1 MTGTLSREGEAE
13 LEAEIE
19 QIRSLPID
27 AVRTLWRQTFKL
39 QPPVALGKDMLGR
52 MIAYNVQEKAL
63 GGLSRAT
70 LRLLD
75 DFERGKPVIETAHRR
90 LKPGTV
96 LVREYQG
103 ERHSVVVASDG
114 FVWREETYASLSIV
128 ARLITGTNWNG
139 PKFFGMRQSGGKA
152 DKPEAAKHSPS
163 GRAKRS
169 RR

>member
-1 MTGTLSREGEAE
+1 MSKEGEAK

-27 AVRTLWRQTFKL
+27 DVRALWRQTFKSS
-39 QPPVALGKDMLGR
+39 PPPAFAKDMLGR
-52 MIAYNVQEKAL
+52 MLCYHMQEKAL
-63 GGLSRAT
+63 GGLSRASR
-70 LRLLD
+70 RLLD
-75 DFERGKPVIETAHRR
+75 HMGEGKAAIETARRR

-114 FVWREETYASLSIV
+114 FVWRDETYASLSII

-139 PKFFGMRQSGGKA
+139 PKFFGLRLSIDQSDNTETA
-152 DKPEAAKHSPS
+152 VRSCP
-163 GRAKRS
+163 RRS
-169 RR
+169 RRSAQ

>member
-1 MTGTLSREGEAE
+1 MSDMSKEDEAQ

-19 QIRSLPID
+19 QIQSLPVD
-27 AVRTLWRQTFKL
+27 QLRTLWRQMFKSS
-39 QPPVALGKDMLGR
+39 PPSAFAKDMLGR
-52 MIAYNVQEKAL
+52 MICYHMQEKAL

-70 LRLLD
+70 RRLLD
-75 DFERGKPVIETAHRR
+75 SIGEGKTAIETVRRR

-114 FVWREETYASLSIV
+114 FVWREETYASLSII

-139 PKFFGMRQSGGKA
+139 PKFFGLRLSIEKSDNTETA
-152 DKPEAAKHSPS
+152 VRSRP
-163 GRAKRS
+163 RRS
-169 RR
+169 RRSAQ

>member
-1 MTGTLSREGEAE
+1 VSRDGEAE

-27 AVRTLWRQTFKL
+27 AVRALWRQTFKL

-52 MIAYNVQEKAL
+52 MIAYHIQEKAL

-70 LRLLD
+70 LRFLD

-139 PKFFGMRQSGGKA
+139 PKFFGMRLSGGKA
-152 DKPEAAKHSPS
+152 DKPEAAVHSACR
-163 GRAKRS
+163 RAKRS
-169 RR
+169 PR

>member
-1 MTGTLSREGEAE
+1 MPKEGEAK

-27 AVRTLWRQTFKL
+27 DVRALWRQTFKSS
-39 QPPVALGKDMLGR
+39 PPPAFAKDMLGR
-52 MIAYNVQEKAL
+52 MICYHMQEKAL
-63 GGLSRAT
+63 GGLSRASR
-70 LRLLD
+70 RLLD
-75 DFERGKPVIETAHRR
+75 DMREGKAAIETARRR

-114 FVWREETYASLSIV
+114 FVWREETYVSLSII

-139 PKFFGMRQSGGKA
+139 PKFFGLRLSI
-152 DKPEAAKHSPS
+152 DKSDNTEAPVLSRP
-163 GRAKRS
+163 RRTKRS
-169 RR
+169 AR

>member
-1 MTGTLSREGEAE
+1 MSRDGEVE

-27 AVRTLWRQTFKL
+27 EVRALWRRTFKS
-39 QPPVALGKDMLGR
+39 PPPSALGKDMLGR
-52 MIAYNVQEKAL
+52 AISYHIQENAL
-63 GGLSRAT
+63 GGLSRAA

-75 DFERGKPVIETAHRR
+75 DFDRGRPAIEAAHRR

-114 FVWREETYASLSIV
+114 FVWRAETYASLSTI

-139 PKFFGMRQSGGKA
+139 PKFFGLRLSRDRTGKTE
-152 DKPEAAKHSPS
+152 DPIRSPS
-163 GRAKRS
+163 RRSKR
-169 RR
+169 RPR

>member
-1 MTGTLSREGEAE
+1 MSGKEEAE

-27 AVRTLWRQTFKL
+27 EVRALWRQTFKS
-39 QPPVALGKDMLGR
+39 QPPTALGKDMLGR
-52 MIAYNVQEKAL
+52 AIAYHIQEKAF
-63 GGLSRAT
+63 GGLSRAS

-75 DFERGKPVIETAHRR
+75 DFERGKPAIETAHRR

-114 FVWREETYASLSIV
+114 FVWREETYASLSVV

-139 PKFFGMRQSGGKA
+139 PKFFGMRLNGGKA
-152 DKPEAAKHSPS
+152 DSAETADRP
-163 GRAKRS
+163 S
-169 RR
+169 RRPKRRPR